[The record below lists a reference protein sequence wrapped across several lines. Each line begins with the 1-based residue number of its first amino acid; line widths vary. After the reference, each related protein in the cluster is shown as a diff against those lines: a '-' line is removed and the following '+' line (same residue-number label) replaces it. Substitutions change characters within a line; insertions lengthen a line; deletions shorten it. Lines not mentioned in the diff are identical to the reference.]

1 MILVISLILALI
13 PLLGIV
19 WIVVAYGSPRMLLT
33 VDGLFMSLI
42 LLAMS
47 GILGLNALYELRK
60 RVSGSAR
67 KPSFSAATLTSAG
80 LVQRGRVESVLFFES
95 NVGQP
100 NKSIVTLSDGA
111 SSSQML
117 ALEGDMRNALPVGQK
132 VEITFRKESRYN
144 VLVNVNYS

>member
-19 WIVVAYGSPRMLLT
+19 WIVVYGSPTT
-33 VDGLFMSLI
+33 VDGLFTSLI

-60 RVSGSAR
+60 RMSGSGR
-67 KPSFSAATLTSAG
+67 KQSFTAATLTAAG
-80 LVQRGRVESVLFFES
+80 LVQRGMVESVLFFES

-111 SSSQML
+111 SSSNML
-117 ALEGDMRNALPVGQK
+117 VFEGDMRNALPAGQK
-132 VEITFRKESRYN
+132 VEITFRKESGYN
-144 VLVNVNYS
+144 VLVNVSYA